1 METLKSL
8 AEITDPD
15 ERNLYFQVVDEN
27 EVTRRLTLQDIY
39 ESVSAISLH
48 DGVPEEIRSHFTQAR
63 NLAVYAWFHYQFNVT
78 AQLMGFV
85 SVEYALKLKT
95 GKSRANFTALIKT
108 AIEEGWIS
116 DDGFTAAK
124 RRNNP
129 ESSYVEVLARVMPS
143 LRNDLAHGTGMLHHK
158 SVSSLRTCA
167 EFINQLFEP
176 LER

>member
-1 METLKSL
+1 METLKNFE
-8 AEITDPD
+8 EITDSD

-27 EVTRRLTLQDIY
+27 GVPRQLTLQDIY

-78 AQLMGFV
+78 AQLLGFV

-95 GKSRANFTALIKT
+95 GSRASFTTLIKK
-108 AIEEGWIS
+108 AIKEGWIS
-116 DDGFTAAK
+116 DDGFTVAK

-176 LER
+176 TER